1 MVKGSY
7 KDETTE
13 REEIVRKRGGGNCRE
28 IEKGIFTTV
37 KIERHEDRIMVN
49 CTLIICQRQTKRRC

>member
-13 REEIVRKRGGGNCRE
+13 REEIVRKREEGIVGRWKRE
-28 IEKGIFTTV
+28 FFTTV
-37 KIERHEDRIMVN
+37 K
-49 CTLIICQRQTKRRC
+49 KRET

>member
-13 REEIVRKRGGGNCRE
+13 REEIVRKRGGGNRRE

-37 KIERHEDRIMVN
+37 KIERHEDRR
-49 CTLIICQRQTKRRC
+49 T

>member
-28 IEKGIFTTV
+28 IEKGIFYHG
-37 KIERHEDRIMVN
+37 KDRE
-49 CTLIICQRQTKRRC
+49 TGR